1 MTVKI
6 FTFTIPKGG
15 VGKTLLQANVAVAL
29 AKAGKKV
36 VLFDADPSKAM
47 ETITGA
53 KVGRTT
59 LSHVINQNLDTNEA
73 VYDTDVENLHVLPSG
88 LGVESY
94 FDLGPAKIAKKL
106 EELRCDFLFIDI
118 PFPMGDS
125 AFLALGLS
133 NYLMMILSEDEF
145 SLCVE
150 SGIDLAR
157 LARHVFACKPAGF
170 IINRIT
176 TDKISDKLVSLVE
189 KAFEAPCVAKIR
201 EDPVVRKSY
210 GGPNRKDAYLFIELY
225 PDSEFSAGIRQVAD
239 FMIQLPHGERK
250 PVGILENVLKQIKR
264 S

>member
-1 MTVKI
+1 MKI

-15 VGKTLLQANVAVAL
+15 VGKTLIQANVAVAL

-36 VLFDADPSKAM
+36 VVFDADPSKAM

-53 KVGRTT
+53 KVGKTT
-59 LSHVINQNLDTNEA
+59 LSQVISDNMDTNDA
-73 VYDTDVENLHVLPSG
+73 VYKTEVENLLLLPSG

-106 EELRCDFLFIDI
+106 DELECDFLFIDI

-133 NYLMMILSEDEF
+133 NYLIMILSEDEF

-157 LARHVFACKPAGF
+157 LARHVFDCKPAGF
-170 IINRIT
+170 VINRIT
-176 TDKISDKLVSLVE
+176 GDDKISDKLVSLVE
-189 KAFEAPCVAKIR
+189 KAFEAPCVAKIK
-201 EDPVVRKSY
+201 EDPIVRKSY
-210 GGPNRKDAYLFIELY
+210 GGTNKKDAYLFFELY
-225 PDSEFSAGIRQVAD
+225 PQSEFAAGIRQLASK
-239 FMIQLPHGERK
+239 MIELPEGKRK
-250 PVGILENVLKQIKR
+250 PLGILENVMKQIKR

>member
-1 MTVKI
+1 VKI

-29 AKAGKKV
+29 ARSGKKV
-36 VLFDADPSKAM
+36 VVFDADPSKAM

-53 KVGRTT
+53 KVGKVT
-59 LSHVINQNLDTNEA
+59 LSKVISNNLDTNEA
-73 VYDTDVENLHVLPSG
+73 VYKTSVENLFMLPSG

-94 FDLGPAKIAKKL
+94 FDLGPARIAKKL
-106 EELRCDFLFIDI
+106 EELKCDFLFIDI

-133 NYLMMILSEDEF
+133 HYLMMILSEDEF

-157 LARHVFACKPAGF
+157 LARHVFDCRPAGF
-170 IINRIT
+170 MINRMT
-176 TDKISDKLVSLVE
+176 SDKISDKMVSLVE
-189 KAFEAPCVAKIR
+189 KAFEAPCIARIK
-201 EDPVVRKSY
+201 EDSEVRKSY
-210 GGPNRKDAYLFIELY
+210 GGPNRQDAYIYLELY
-225 PDSEFSAGIRQVAD
+225 PNSEFAAGIRKTAE
-239 FMIQLPHGERK
+239 FMNSLPDGRRK
-250 PVGILENVLKQIKR
+250 PLGILENVLKQIKR

>member
-1 MTVKI
+1 M
-6 FTFTIPKGG
+6 
-15 VGKTLLQANVAVAL
+15 LQANVAVAL
-29 AKAGKKV
+29 AKSGKRV

-53 KVGRTT
+53 KVGKTT
-59 LSHVINQNLDTNEA
+59 LSHVINANRNVEEA
-73 VYDTDVENLHVLPSG
+73 LYRTDVENLYLLPSG

-94 FDLGPAKIAKKL
+94 FDLGPARIAKKL
-106 EELRCDFLFIDI
+106 EEIKCDFMFIDI

-133 NYLMMILSEDEF
+133 NYLVMILSEDEF

-157 LARHVFACKPAGF
+157 LARHVFDCKPAGF
-170 IINRIT
+170 IINRVT

-189 KAFEAPCVAKIR
+189 KAFEAPCIAKIK
-201 EDPVVRKSY
+201 EDPLVRKSY
-210 GGPNRKDAYLFIELY
+210 GGANRKDAYIFLELY
-225 PDSEFSAGIRQVAD
+225 PESEFASGIRQVAKIMTD
-239 FMIQLPHGERK
+239 LPEGKRK
-250 PVGILENVLKQIKR
+250 PLGILENVLKQIKR

>member
-29 AKAGKKV
+29 AKAGKNV
-36 VLFDADPSKAM
+36 VVFDADPSKAM

-53 KVGRTT
+53 QVGKTT
-59 LSHVINQNLDTNEA
+59 LSQVINHNLDTNDA
-73 VYDTDVENLHVLPSG
+73 LYRTDVENLFLLPSG

-106 EELRCDFLFIDI
+106 EELKCDFLFIDI

-157 LARHVFACKPAGF
+157 LAKHVFDCKPAGF

-189 KAFEAPCVAKIR
+189 KAFEAPCVAKLK
-201 EDPVVRKSY
+201 EDPLVRKSY
-210 GGPNRKDAYLFIELY
+210 GGANKREAYLFLELY
-225 PDSEFSAGIRQVAD
+225 PDSEFAAGIKQVAKV
-239 FMIQLPHGERK
+239 MMELPDGTRK
-250 PVGILENVLKQIKR
+250 PLGILENVLKQIKR

>member
-1 MTVKI
+1 VKI

-36 VLFDADPSKAM
+36 VVFDADPSKAM

-53 KVGRTT
+53 KVGKTT
-59 LSHVINQNLDTNEA
+59 LSQVLRDNSDTNDA
-73 VYDTDVENLHVLPSG
+73 LYRTDVENLFLLPSG

-106 EELRCDFLFIDI
+106 EELKC
-118 PFPMGDS
+118 DS

-133 NYLMMILSEDEF
+133 HYLMMILSEDEF

-157 LARHVFACKPAGF
+157 LARHVFDCRPAGF

-176 TDKISDKLVSLVE
+176 TGKISDKLISLVE
-189 KAFEAPCVAKIR
+189 KAFEAPCVAKIK

-210 GGPNRKDAYLFIELY
+210 GGANRKDAYIFLELY
-225 PDSEFSAGIRQVAD
+225 PDSEFASGIRQIAKLMAD
-239 FMIQLPHGERK
+239 LPDGTRK
-250 PVGILENVLKQIKR
+250 PHVILENVLKQIKR

>member
-1 MTVKI
+1 MKI

-29 AKAGKKV
+29 AKAGKRV
-36 VLFDADPSKAM
+36 VVFDADPSKAM

-59 LSHVINQNLDTNEA
+59 LSQVINHSLDTNDA
-73 VYDTDVENLHVLPSG
+73 VYATDVENLFILPSG
-88 LGVESY
+88 LGIESY
-94 FDLGPAKIAKKL
+94 FDLGPARIAKKL

-157 LARHVFACKPAGF
+157 LARHVFGCKPAGF
-170 IINRIT
+170 IVNRIT
-176 TDKISDKLVSLVE
+176 TDKITDKLVSLVE
-189 KAFEAPCVAKIR
+189 KAFEAPCVAKIS
-201 EDPVVRKSY
+201 EDPIVRKSY
-210 GGPNRKDAYLFIELY
+210 GGTNRKDAYIFLELY
-225 PDSEFSAGIRQVAD
+225 PDSEFAAGIRRIAD
-239 FMIQLPHGERK
+239 FMVQLPDGKRK
-250 PVGILENVLKQIKR
+250 PLGILENVLKQVKR

>member
-1 MTVKI
+1 MKI

-36 VLFDADPSKAM
+36 VVFDADPSKAM

-53 KVGRTT
+53 KVGRVT
-59 LSHVINQNLDTNEA
+59 LSHVISNNLDTNDAIYPTE
-73 VYDTDVENLHVLPSG
+73 VENLYLLPSG

-94 FDLGPAKIAKKL
+94 FDIGPARIAKKL

-157 LARHVFACKPAGF
+157 LARHVFDCKPAGF
-170 IINRIT
+170 IINRMT
-176 TDKISDKLVSLVE
+176 SDKVSDKLVSLVE
-189 KAFEAPCVAKIR
+189 KAFEAPCVARIK
-201 EDPVVRKSY
+201 EDPLVRKSY
-210 GGPNRKDAYLFIELY
+210 GGPNRKDAYIFISLY
-225 PDSEFSAGIRQVAD
+225 PDGEFAAGIRQISE
-239 FMIQLPHGERK
+239 FMIGLPDGKRK
-250 PVGILENVLKQIKR
+250 PLGILENVLKQIKR

>member
-1 MTVKI
+1 VKI

-36 VLFDADPSKAM
+36 VVFDADPSKAM

-53 KVGRTT
+53 RVGKIT
-59 LSHVINQNLDTNEA
+59 LSRVISDGLDTNDA
-73 VYDTDVENLHVLPSG
+73 VYATDVENLYILPSG
-88 LGVESY
+88 LGIESY
-94 FDLGPAKIAKKL
+94 FDLGPARIAKKL
-106 EELRCDFLFIDI
+106 EELKCDFLFIDI

-133 NYLMMILSEDEF
+133 NYLMMIISEDEF

-157 LARHVFACKPAGF
+157 LARHVFDCKPAGF

-189 KAFEAPCVAKIR
+189 KAFEAPCVAKIS
-201 EDPVVRKSY
+201 EDPLVRKSY
-210 GGPNRKDAYLFIELY
+210 GGPNRKDAYIFLEQS
-225 PDSEFSAGIRQVAD
+225 PDSAFARGIHQIAD
-239 FMIQLPHGERK
+239 FMAELPDGKRK
-250 PVGILENVLKQIKR
+250 PIGILENVLKQIKR